1 VNPIGGGGVLTLPP
15 LPAAL
20 FKEFSPLFH
29 LITSLPALLKRL
41 DAVLGLLDS
50 TADALAAEWGLRNH
64 AVPDVDGKRRRLRA
78 CDSIGDRLWC
88 W

>member
-1 VNPIGGGGVLTLPP
+1 MPP

-50 TADALAAEWGLRNH
+50 TADALAAEWDLRSETPAEANGNGGGFD
-64 AVPDVDGKRRRLRA
+64 PT
-78 CDSIGDRLWC
+78 IQ
-88 W
+88 